1 MQTFIPYKDPIES
14 AKVLDNKRLGKQRV
28 EAIQIAR
35 SLLGITDGWKNHPAV
50 KMWKGY
56 ESYLIKVYLKNIM
69 DEWEMRGFKNEKCHE
84 HYLNLLKLVNDKR
97 PIKPHWFSDI
107 VCQSHRS
114 RLIQK
119 KPEYYAGIFEGTPHD
134 LEYVWPV

>member
-1 MQTFIPYKDPIES
+1 MQTFLPYKDPIES

-56 ESYLIKVYLKNIM
+56 EPYLIKVYLKNIM
-69 DEWEMRGFKNEKCHE
+69 DEWEMRGFKNEKCYD
-84 HYLNLLKLVNDKR
+84 HYLNLLKIVDNKR
-97 PIKPHWFSDI
+97 PIRPHWLSEI

-119 KPEYYAGIFEGTPHD
+119 KPEHYANIFEGTPHD